1 MKHSSILK
9 GRAACQTSSVSKHTA
24 SVGRIGAEV
33 TVHKYADLSIDST
46 AGC

>member
-9 GRAACQTSSVSKHTA
+9 GRAACQTSSV
-24 SVGRIGAEV
+24 GRIGAAV